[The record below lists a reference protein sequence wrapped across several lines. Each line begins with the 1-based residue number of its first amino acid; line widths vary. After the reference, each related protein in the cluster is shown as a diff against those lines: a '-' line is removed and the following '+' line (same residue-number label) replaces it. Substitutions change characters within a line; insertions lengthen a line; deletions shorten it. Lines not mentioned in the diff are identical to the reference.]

1 MVKVNT
7 DMIITN
13 ILVVMQKILSKDG
26 LDQLK
31 SSLHMNLYKYQIYE
45 EETALSTMMDDNTD
59 KINLFLA
66 VLKIEGRTDA
76 TISAYKCEYRLFF
89 DFNNK
94 NFRDVTTNDVRL
106 YLAHCKTIRKNSD
119 VTINNRIR
127 NLKSLFKWLTIEEY
141 IIKNPMLK
149 INQTKT
155 EHRIKETINDMQA
168 EVVRCSCE
176 SERDAAI
183 INILSSTGM
192 RVGELVEL
200 NRSDIDF
207 SNGECIVFGKGR
219 KERPV
224 YLDGRAKVH
233 LMWYLE
239 SREDNNEALFVSKKA
254 PHQRLTTGGIRN
266 IINNVGS
273 KSKITNLNLYPH
285 KFRRTMATN
294 MINRGAPAEYVQ
306 KVLGH
311 ASIQTTLQCY
321 ASISNQVIKDAHR
334 RYAV

>member
-1 MVKVNT
+1 MDKVNT
-7 DMIITN
+7 DEIIIK
-13 ILVVMQKILSKDG
+13 ILMSMQKVLAKDE

-31 SSLHMNLYKYQIYE
+31 SSLHINLCRYQIFE
-45 EETALSTMMDDNTD
+45 EETALTTEMDDNAD
-59 KINLFLA
+59 KINFFLA
-66 VLKIEGRTDA
+66 VLKIEGRTDS
-76 TISAYKCEYRLFF
+76 TIAAYTTEYRTFF
-89 DFNNK
+89 SVINK

-106 YLAHCKTIRKNSD
+106 YLAHCKTVRKNSD
-119 VTINNRIR
+119 ITLNNRIR

-155 EHRIKETINDMQA
+155 ETRVKETINDMQA
-168 EVVRCSCE
+168 EIVRCSCDK
-176 SERDAAI
+176 ERDTAI
-183 INILSSTGM
+183 IDILSSTGM

-224 YLDGRAKVH
+224 YLDGRSKVH

-239 SREDNNEALFVSKKA
+239 SRTDNNEALFVSVKV
-254 PHQRLTTGGIRN
+254 PHQRLTTSGIRN
-266 IINNVGS
+266 IVNNVCS
-273 KSKITNLNLYPH
+273 NTKITNLHLHPH

-306 KVLGH
+306 KILGH
-311 ASIQTTLQCY
+311 ASVQTTLQCY